1 MEIKIDK
8 EPINYSLDNETT
20 LGEVVHGI
28 EDWLDN
34 AGMLI
39 GAMRIDDKELPVQER
54 EQWQSLPLE
63 SITELDVETV
73 MLYEAIYEE
82 LQIVRLYVQ
91 NLSEAVLANDTHK
104 IRELKNDFSIVG
116 DYLEKLL
123 RTNNT
128 DRIEGLLEKEDEQA
142 RKTVIQFLDSIRLLI
157 NERIREIEEP
167 REELQRLTALLEKTN
182 NDLREVSLLL
192 QTGKD
197 KEAMDLVITFTEL
210 SQKLLRIL
218 QLGNQL
224 QVIDSASLTVNGTDI
239 NGFYT
244 ELNSFFTELQEAFES
259 KDSVLIG
266 DIFEYEVA
274 PRIDNLLATLKRYG
288 EADTGGE
295 TNS

>member
-224 QVIDSASLTVNGTDI
+224 QVIDSASLTLNGTDI

>member
-8 EPINYSLDNETT
+8 EPIDFTLENETT
-20 LGEVVHGI
+20 LGEVVRGI

-39 GAMRIDDKELPVQER
+39 GSMRVDNRELPVRNR
-54 EQWQSLPLE
+54 EEWKSLPLDT
-63 SITELDVETV
+63 ITELNVDTV

-82 LQIVRLYVQ
+82 LQIVELYVHK
-91 NLSEAVLANDTHK
+91 LTEAVMANDTPK
-104 IRELKNDFSIVG
+104 IKELKADFSIVG
-116 DYLEKLL
+116 NYIDKLFK
-123 RTNNT
+123 TSNA
-128 DRIEGLLEKEDEQA
+128 DQMKELLEKEDEQS
-142 RKTVIQFLDSIRLLI
+142 RKTVVQFLDSIHLLI
-157 NERIREIEEP
+157 TERIREIEKP
-167 REELQRLTALLEKTN
+167 IDELCRSTALLEKTN

-218 QLGNQL
+218 QLGKQRN
-224 QVIDSASLTVNGTDI
+224 VIDSSSLTVNGTDI
-239 NGFYT
+239 NGFYN
-244 ELNSFFTELQEAFES
+244 ELNSFFSELQEAFES

-274 PRIDNLLATLKRYG
+274 PRIDDLLAALKRY
-288 EADTGGE
+288 TGGDC
-295 TNS
+295 TS